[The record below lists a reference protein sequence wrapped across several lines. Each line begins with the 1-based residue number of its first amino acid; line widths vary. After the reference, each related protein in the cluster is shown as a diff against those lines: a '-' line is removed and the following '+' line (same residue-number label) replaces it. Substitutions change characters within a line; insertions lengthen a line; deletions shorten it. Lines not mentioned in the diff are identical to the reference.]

1 MSDIKEPKTSPPT
14 PEIEAFEEKPTIK
27 YATTVALQA
36 GLVGVL
42 ASAVQNA
49 LGTHNRGAMGILTR
63 SGGTI
68 GFFGAYF
75 VVKTLV

>member
-1 MSDIKEPKTSPPT
+1 MPGAEDSTTLPT
-14 PEIEAFEEKPTIK
+14 QPAAEAYEEKQTIK
-27 YATTVALQA
+27 YASTVALQA

-49 LGTHNRGAMGILTR
+49 LASHNQGAMGVFTR

-68 GFFGAYF
+68 GFFG
-75 VVKTLV
+75 V